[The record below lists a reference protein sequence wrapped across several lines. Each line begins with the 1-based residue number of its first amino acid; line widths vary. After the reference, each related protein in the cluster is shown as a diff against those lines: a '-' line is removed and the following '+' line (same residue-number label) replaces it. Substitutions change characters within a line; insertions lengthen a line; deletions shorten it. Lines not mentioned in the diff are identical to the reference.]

1 MTINL
6 HDPIQI
12 GTVQLKNRM
21 IMAPMQQNQGT
32 PDSYATDYHVK
43 FYSERAE
50 HVSLIIIESTVVCP
64 QMAVCSRM
72 ISGYIPNSI
81 RLHYAGLSMT
91 SIQKE
96 RQSSSN

>member
-50 HVSLIIIESTVVCP
+50 HVSLIIIE
-64 QMAVCSRM
+64 
-72 ISGYIPNSI
+72 
-81 RLHYAGLSMT
+81 
-91 SIQKE
+91 
-96 RQSSSN
+96 